1 MAYSG
6 RGSGIYQMR
15 IEFDGGTLL
24 LREAGE
30 DVPYA
35 EWDDRVDDYR
45 APAYR
50 YRPLLEW
57 ADAWND
63 EDSGSDAQESAHQ
76 ETIQSATVAVEDT
89 ARAYPALALDPAL
102 QIDPREYQQAA
113 LDAWRTHDRRGS
125 VVLPT
130 GSGKTFL
137 GIQAIADA
145 GVATL
150 VVAPTI
156 DLMNQWHATLTNAFG
171 DQLPQQ
177 SGDGP
182 EQAVGV
188 LGGGTHEIRPITV
201 TTYDSAYRYIDEYG
215 DQFGL
220 LIADEIHHLPA
231 PTYRQ
236 IPEMA
241 IAPYRLGLTA
251 TYERADDA
259 HEHLEETD
267 LVGPVVYEEEVDEL
281 AGEYLS
287 EYETI
292 HMQVELTDD
301 ERSQYDE
308 EYGIYREYVDTHDF
322 DLWKAEGYQEFLAHT
337 SYDSDG
343 RRALIAKQR
352 AEELARTAAKKLDT
366 LDTLLKR
373 HHDDRTIIFTAN
385 NDFAYEI
392 SQEFIVPCITHQT
405 KTDERTEIL
414 ERFRTGEYS
423 ILATSQ
429 VLDEGIDVPAAN
441 VGIILSGS
449 ASKRQYAQRLGRI
462 LRPTDERQP
471 ARLYEIIATDTM
483 ENYVSQRRR
492 EGVEAEA

>member
-1 MAYSG
+1 
-6 RGSGIYQMR
+6 MR
-15 IEFDGGTLL
+15 FEFDGGTLL
-24 LREAGE
+24 LREASKE
-30 DVPYA
+30 VPYA
-35 EWDDRVDDYR
+35 EWDDRVEDYR
-45 APAYR
+45 ALAYR

-57 ADAWND
+57 AGAWD
-63 EDSGSDAQESAHQ
+63 DDSNFATEKSAHQ
-76 ETIQSATVAVEDT
+76 ESIQSASVAVEDA

-102 QIDPREYQQAA
+102 QIEPREYQQAA
-113 LDAWRTHDRRGS
+113 LDAWRAHDRRGS

-171 DQLPQQ
+171 DQLPQK

-236 IPEMA
+236 IPEMT

-259 HEHLEETD
+259 HELLEETG
-267 LVGPVVYEEEVDEL
+267 LIGPVVYEEEVDEL

-373 HHDDRTIIFTAN
+373 HHNDRTIIFTAN

-392 SQEFIVPCITHQT
+392 SQEFVVPCITHQT

-462 LRPTDERQP
+462 LRPTDDRQP

-492 EGVEAEA
+492 EGVEAGA

>member
-1 MAYSG
+1 
-6 RGSGIYQMR
+6 MR
-15 IEFDGGTLL
+15 VEFDGGTLL
-24 LREAGE
+24 LREASE

-35 EWDDRVDDYR
+35 EWDDRVEEYR

-50 YRPLLEW
+50 YRNVLEW
-57 ADAWND
+57 ADAWD
-63 EDSGSDAQESAHQ
+63 DDDSTSAVQESAHQ
-76 ETIQSATVAVEDT
+76 ETIQSAAVAVEDT
-89 ARAYPALALDPAL
+89 ARAYPELALDPAL
-102 QIDPREYQQAA
+102 QIEPREYQQAA

-171 DQLPQQ
+171 DQLPHH

-188 LGGGTHEIRPITV
+188 LGGGTHEIRPVTV

-259 HEHLEETD
+259 HELLEDTD
-267 LVGPVVYEEEVDEL
+267 LVGPVVYEEAVDEL

-308 EYGIYREYVDTHDF
+308 EYGLYREYVDTHDF

-373 HHDDRTIIFTAN
+373 HHDDRAIIFTAN

-414 ERFRTGEYS
+414 ERFRSGEYS
-423 ILATSQ
+423 MLATSQ

-483 ENYVSQRRR
+483 ESYVSQRRR
-492 EGVEAEA
+492 EGIEAEA

>member
-1 MAYSG
+1 M
-6 RGSGIYQMR
+6 Q
-15 IEFDGGTLL
+15 IEFDDGTLL
-24 LREAGE
+24 LRDAP
-30 DVPYA
+30 DDLPYT
-35 EWDDRVDDYR
+35 EWDDRVDEYR
-45 APAYR
+45 AQAYR
-50 YRPLLEW
+50 YRALLESV
-57 ADAWND
+57 DAWNHD
-63 EDSGSDAQESAHQ
+63 TDTDSSSDRDGGDNGDQA
-76 ETIQSATVAVEDT
+76 TIQRQFPESSIEIEDL
-89 ARAYPALALDPAL
+89 ARTYPDLALNPAL
-102 QIDPREYQQAA
+102 QIDPRDYQQAA
-113 LDAWRTHDRRGS
+113 LDAWCDHDRRGS

-137 GIQAIADA
+137 GLQAIADA
-145 GVATL
+145 GVSAL

-171 DQLPQQ
+171 NQLP
-177 SGDGP
+177 
-182 EQAVGV
+182 EIGV
-188 LGGGTHEIRPITV
+188 LGGGDHEIAEITV
-201 TTYDSAYRYIDEYG
+201 TTYDSAYRYINEYG

-220 LIADEIHHLPA
+220 LVADEIHHLPA

-236 IPEMA
+236 IPEMT

-251 TYERADDA
+251 TYERADNA
-259 HEHLEETD
+259 HQLLEDTG
-267 LVGPVVYEEEVDEL
+267 LIGPVVYEEDVDDL

-301 ERSQYDE
+301 ERDQYDE
-308 EYGIYREYVDTHDF
+308 EYGIYREYVDSHDF
-322 DLWKAEGYQEFLAHT
+322 DLWKAEGYQEFLAHS
-337 SYDSDG
+337 SYDADG

-352 AEELARTAAKKLDT
+352 AEELARTATKKLDT

-373 HHDDRTIIFTAN
+373 HHNDRAIIFTAN
-385 NDFAYEI
+385 NDFAYRI

-405 KTDERTEIL
+405 TTDERTEIL

-423 ILATSQ
+423 LLATSQ

-471 ARLYEIIATDTM
+471 ARLYEIIAANTM
-483 ENYVSQRRR
+483 EDYVSQRRR
-492 EGVEAEA
+492 EGVEAEAG

>member
-1 MAYSG
+1 
-6 RGSGIYQMR
+6 MR
-15 IEFDGGTLL
+15 VEFDGGTLL
-24 LREAGE
+24 LREASE

-35 EWDDRVDDYR
+35 EWDDRVEEYR

-57 ADAWND
+57 ADAWESD
-63 EDSGSDAQESAHQ
+63 DSSSDAQESAHQ

-102 QIDPREYQQAA
+102 QIEPREYQQAA

-145 GVATL
+145 GVAAL

-171 DQLPQQ
+171 DQLPHKG
-177 SGDGP
+177 GDGP

-188 LGGGTHEIRPITV
+188 LGGGTHEIRPVTV

-259 HEHLEETD
+259 HELLEDTG

-308 EYGIYREYVDTHDF
+308 EYGLYREYVDTHDF
-322 DLWKAEGYQEFLAHT
+322 DLWKAEDYQEFLAHT
-337 SYDSDG
+337 SYDTDG

-385 NDFAYEI
+385 NNFAYEI